1 MRGERVKAKPRL
13 FFSLFI
19 IFCLVSLPAFA
30 KSEKNVTNLYG
41 YYLKGLFSLEK
52 GDYRVSLKEL
62 QRAKKLDPDS
72 FFIRL
77 RIATLLIRLGEVD
90 KAERELKEAKKIE
103 SENFDASLALIF
115 LYSYSQKDEQ
125 FEKEY
130 EEFLEKA
137 HQTRPQDARIS
148 GHLAQFY
155 FYKNKSLEALRIYEI
170 LFKNNP
176 KDMDTIFWLG
186 FLYDE
191 TGNRKQ
197 AVSLWENGVAINGSY
212 APILNSLGYIY
223 AEEGI
228 NLDKAEEMIK
238 KALEQ
243 ESENGAYLDSL
254 GWVYFKKKDY
264 KKAQEYLTLAINAVK
279 DPVIYGHLGDIYA
292 ELGDIKKAVMFLK
305 EGLNYFPEDKNLL
318 KQLEKYE

>member
-1 MRGERVKAKPRL
+1 MGERVKAEPRL
-13 FFSLFI
+13 FLTSLI

-30 KSEKNVTNLYG
+30 KSEKIVTNLYG
-41 YYLKGLFSLEK
+41 HYLKGLVSLEK

-62 QRAKKLDPDS
+62 QKAKKLDPDS

-77 RIATLLIRLGEVD
+77 RIATLLIRLGELD

-103 SENFDASLALIF
+103 SDNFDASLALIF
-115 LYSYSQKDEQ
+115 LYSYSQKDEKL
-125 FEKEY
+125 EKEY
-130 EEFLEKA
+130 AAFLEKA
-137 HQTRPQDARIS
+137 HQIRPQDARIS
-148 GHLAQFY
+148 EHLAQFY
-155 FYKNKSLEALRIYEI
+155 FYKNKTWEAVKIYEI
-170 LFKNNP
+170 LYKNNP
-176 KDMDTIFWLG
+176 EDIDTIFWLG
-186 FLYDE
+186 FLYE
-191 TGNRKQ
+191 EAGNRKQ
-197 AVSLWENGVAINGSY
+197 AVSLWEKGAAINGGY

-223 AEEGI
+223 AEEGT
-228 NLDKAEEMIK
+228 NLDQAEEMIK

-264 KKAQEYLTLAINAVK
+264 EKAKEYLTMAVNAVK

-292 ELGDIKKAVMFLK
+292 ELGDFEKAVMFLK
-305 EGLNYFPEDKNLL
+305 EGLNYFPEDKNLR